1 MKMGARYRN
10 LPIRQKLRL
19 IIMATVATALILA
32 CAAFLVYDQIA
43 LRNSLLATTAITA
56 EMIGSNSTGALS
68 FGDQKAAR
76 ELLGT
81 LRALRSI
88 RVAALYSADGRL
100 LAPYRRV
107 GDQDQRPLPRLRA
120 DGSWFEDDRLKLFKR
135 VVLAQQA
142 IGAVYLESD
151 LEELHGRLK
160 TFLGTT
166 AIVLLATSLL
176 AFALSSWL
184 QGSISEPIADLART
198 AQIVSSEKNYAAR
211 AVKRSEDEM
220 GQLVDSFNGMLAE
233 IQQRDEQL
241 LKHRD
246 QLEQQ
251 VEARTA
257 ELLRTNSEL
266 RQAKEKAEAA
276 SRAKSEFLANMSHE
290 IRTPMNGVIGM
301 TGLVLDTELTA
312 EQRDYLNTVKSSADC
327 LLTVIN
333 DVLDFSKIEAGRLEL
348 DPISFNLRDTLEET
362 ARALALWAHEKGLEL
377 LCDMKSDVPDQIV
390 GDPIRVRQI
399 VVNLLGNAIKFTQH
413 GEVELEVELESRQG
427 DQMELHFTV
436 RDTGIGIPVE
446 KQQLIFEAF
455 SQADGS
461 TTRKYGGTGL
471 GLTISALLVKAM
483 HGRIWVES
491 APGKGSSFHFTAMFG
506 VGSQTGP
513 VLAEDDAQLAG
524 RPVLVVDDN
533 VTNRRILTETM
544 WRWHMRPTA
553 AASAEEALSQMR
565 SAAERGRPFH
575 LVLTDLHMPGMD
587 GFQLV
592 EQIKHSRSLEE
603 AVILMLTS
611 GEQQG
616 DLARCRELGISIY
629 LTKPVR
635 HAELR
640 AAILRALS
648 GQAGVTAGIT
658 GAPLSRKQWLRK
670 TDATAAMHILLAEDN
685 LINQRVAV
693 SILEKAGHR
702 VTVANNG
709 RQTLDRWSEQ
719 AFDLI
724 LMDVQMPEIDG
735 LEATAMIRAHEVK
748 TGKHI
753 PIIALTAHAM
763 KGDQERCLAT
773 GMDGYVSKPIDARQ
787 LIELVSRYAP
797 QLVAPLAS

>member
-1 MKMGARYRN
+1 MKIGAHYRN

-43 LRNSLLATTAITA
+43 LRNSLLASTAVTA

-68 FGDQKAAR
+68 FGDQKAAS
-76 ELLGT
+76 ELLST
-81 LRALRSI
+81 LRAQRSM
-88 RVAALYSADGRL
+88 VAAALYSADGQLFAVYLRDG
-100 LAPYRRV
+100 AQQKSPF
-107 GDQDQRPLPRLRA
+107 PRLRT
-120 DGSWFEDDRLKLFKR
+120 DGGWFENDRLKLFKH
-135 VVLAQQA
+135 VVLAQQT
-142 IGAVYLESD
+142 IGAVYLDSD
-151 LEELHGRLK
+151 LVEIHERLK

-184 QGSISEPIADLART
+184 QGLISEPIADLART
-198 AQIVSSEKNYAAR
+198 AQVVSSEKNYAAR
-211 AVKRSEDEM
+211 AVKRADDEL

-241 LKHRD
+241 SSHRD

-257 ELLRTNSEL
+257 ELRRTNTEL

-301 TGLVLDTELTA
+301 TELVLDTELTP
-312 EQRDYLNTVKSSADC
+312 EQRDYLSAVKSSADC
-327 LLTVIN
+327 LLIVIN

-348 DPISFNLRDTLEET
+348 DPIGFNLRDALEET
-362 ARALALWAHEKGLEL
+362 ARALALRAHEKGVEL
-377 LCDMKSDVPDQIV
+377 VCEIKPDVPDFIV
-390 GDPIRVRQI
+390 GDPVRIRQV
-399 VVNLLGNAIKFTQH
+399 VVNLLGNAIKFTER
-413 GEVELEVELESRQG
+413 GEVAVEVGLESRHG
-427 DQMELHFTV
+427 DQVQLHFMV
-436 RDTGIGIPVE
+436 RDSGIGIALD

-491 APGKGSSFHFTAMFG
+491 VPGEGSCFHFSAAFG
-506 VGSQTGP
+506 VAAEVASYRN
-513 VLAEDDAQLAG
+513 EDDTLTAG
-524 RPVLVVDDN
+524 VPVLVVDDN
-533 VTNRRILTETM
+533 LTNRRVLTEM
-544 WRWHMRPTA
+544 LWRWHMRPTA
-553 AASAEEALSQMR
+553 AASAQEAISLMR
-565 SAAERGRPFH
+565 SAADRGHPFH

-587 GFQLV
+587 GFQLA
-592 EQIKHSRSLEE
+592 EQIQHSPSLAE

-611 GEQQG
+611 GEQRG

-635 HAELR
+635 RAELR

-648 GQAGVTAGIT
+648 GPAGAIARTT
-658 GAPLSRKQWLRK
+658 GASRSESPFLRK
-670 TDATAAMHILLAEDN
+670 TDATVALHILLAEDN
-685 LINQRVAV
+685 LVNQRVAV
-693 SILEKAGHR
+693 SILQKAGHR

-709 RQTLDRWSEQ
+709 REALDRWSEQ

-735 LEATAMIRAHEVK
+735 LEATAVIRAREEK
-748 TGKHI
+748 TAEHI

-763 KGDQERCLAT
+763 KGDQERCLAA
-773 GMDGYVSKPIDARQ
+773 GVDAYLSKPIHARQ
-787 LIELVSRYAP
+787 LIELVSRYSP
-797 QLVAPLAS
+797 QLLNSG

>member
-1 MKMGARYRN
+1 MGARYRN
-10 LPIRQKLRL
+10 LPIPQKLRL
-19 IIMATVATALILA
+19 IIMATVAAALILA
-32 CAAFLVYDQIA
+32 CVAFLVYDQIA
-43 LRNSLLATTAITA
+43 LRNSLLASTAVTA

-68 FGDQKAAR
+68 FGDQKAAT
-76 ELLGT
+76 ELLRT
-81 LRALRSI
+81 LRAQRSM
-88 RVAALYSADGRL
+88 VAAALYSANGQLFAVYLRDG
-100 LAPYRRV
+100 ASEHSSF
-107 GDQDQRPLPRLRA
+107 PRLRA
-120 DGSWFEDDRLKLFKR
+120 DGSSFEDDRLKLFRR

-151 LEELHGRLK
+151 LEELHERLK

-198 AQIVSSEKNYAAR
+198 AQVVSSEKNYAAR
-211 AVKRSEDEM
+211 AVKRSDDEM
-220 GQLVDSFNGMLAE
+220 GQLVDSFNGMLEE

-312 EQRDYLNTVKSSADC
+312 EQRDYLNTVKNSADC

-348 DPISFNLRDTLEET
+348 DPIAFNLRDTLEET

-377 LCDMKSDVPDQIV
+377 LCDIKSEVPDHIV

-399 VVNLLGNAIKFTQH
+399 VVNLLGNAIKFTAS
-413 GEVELEVELESRQG
+413 GEVELEVKLESRQN

-436 RDTGIGIPVE
+436 RDTGIGIPLE

-506 VGSQTGP
+506 VGNVLEP
-513 VLAEDDAQLAG
+513 VWAEDDTQLAG
-524 RPVLVVDDN
+524 IPVLIVDDN

-544 WRWHMRPTA
+544 WGWRMRPTA

-565 SAAERGRPFH
+565 SAAERGHPFH

-587 GFQLV
+587 GFQLA
-592 EQIKHSRSLEE
+592 EQIKHTQTLSH

-640 AAILRALS
+640 AAILRALN
-648 GQAGVTAGIT
+648 GQADGIAGAA
-658 GAPLSRKQWLRK
+658 GEFLARKQPLRK
-670 TDATAAMHILLAEDN
+670 TDATPALRILLAEDN

-702 VTVANNG
+702 VTVAING
-709 RQTLDRWSEQ
+709 RQALDRWSEQ

-724 LMDVQMPEIDG
+724 LMDVQMPEVDG
-735 LEATAMIRAHEVK
+735 LEATAMIRSREQRTA
-748 TGKHI
+748 GHI

-763 KGDQERCLAT
+763 KGDQERCLAA
-773 GMDGYVSKPIDARQ
+773 GMDAYLSKPINANQ
-787 LIELVSRYAP
+787 LIELISKYSP
-797 QLVAPLAS
+797 QFATTLAS

>member
-1 MKMGARYRN
+1 MKIGARYRN
-10 LPIRQKLRL
+10 MPIRQKLRL
-19 IIMATVATALILA
+19 IIMATVATALILT
-32 CAAFLVYDQIA
+32 CAAGLVYDQIT
-43 LRNSLLATTAITA
+43 LRHSLLNTTAVTA
-56 EMIGSNSTGALS
+56 EMIGANSTGALT
-68 FGDQKAAR
+68 FNDQKAAT
-76 ELLGT
+76 ELLRT
-81 LRALRSI
+81 LRAQPSM
-88 RVAALYSADGRL
+88 VAAALYTANGQL
-100 LAPYRRV
+100 LAFYHRD
-107 GDQDQRPLPRLRA
+107 GDQNQPALPRLRS
-120 DGSWFEDDRLKLFKR
+120 DGSWFEDDRLKLFKS
-135 VVLAQQA
+135 VVLARQT
-142 IGAVYLESD
+142 IGAVYLELD
-151 LEELHGRLK
+151 LSELHARLT
-160 TFLGTT
+160 TFLETT
-166 AIVLLATSLL
+166 TIVLLAMSLL

-184 QGSISEPIADLART
+184 QGIISEPIADLART
-198 AQIVSSEKNYAAR
+198 AQLVSSEKNYAAR
-211 AVKRSEDEM
+211 AVKRADDEL

-233 IQQRDEQL
+233 IQQRDQQL
-241 LKHRD
+241 SSHRD

-251 VEARTA
+251 VETRTA

-276 SRAKSEFLANMSHE
+276 SHAKSEFLANMSHE

-312 EQRDYLNTVKSSADC
+312 EQRDYLNTVKNSADC

-377 LCDMKSDVPDQIV
+377 LCDIKSDVPDQIV
-390 GDPIRVRQI
+390 GDPIRVRQV
-399 VVNLLGNAIKFTQH
+399 VVNLLGNAIKFTDH
-413 GEVELEVELESRQG
+413 GEVELEVRLESRHD
-427 DQMELHFTV
+427 DQLQLHFTV
-436 RDTGIGIPVE
+436 RDTGIGIPLE

-491 APGKGSSFHFTAMFG
+491 AAGEGSSFHFTALFG
-506 VGSQTGP
+506 AAGEPTP
-513 VLAEDDAQLAG
+513 VTKEDDTQLAG
-524 RPVLVVDDN
+524 IPVLIVDDN

-544 WRWHMRPTA
+544 WKWRMRPTA
-553 AASAEEALSQMR
+553 AASAHEALSQMR
-565 SAAERGRPFH
+565 SAAERGQPFR

-587 GFQLV
+587 GFQLA
-592 EQIKHSRSLEE
+592 EQIQHAPSLAE

-640 AAILRALS
+640 AAILRALIGRS
-648 GQAGVTAGIT
+648 GAIDRAT
-658 GAPLSRKQWLRK
+658 GAPLSESPLLRK
-670 TDATAAMHILLAEDN
+670 NDAALPLHILLAEDN
-685 LINQRVAV
+685 LVNQRVAV

-709 RQTLDRWSEQ
+709 RQALNRWSEQ

-735 LEATAMIRAHEVK
+735 FEATAIIRKKERP
-748 TGKHI
+748 TEHI

-763 KGDQERCLAT
+763 KGDQERCLAA
-773 GMDGYVSKPIDARQ
+773 GMDAYLSKPIDAHQ
-787 LIELVSRYAP
+787 LVELVSRYSP
-797 QLVAPLAS
+797 QLVAPLAP

>member
-1 MKMGARYRN
+1 MKTGARYRN

-32 CAAFLVYDQIA
+32 CAALLVFDQIA
-43 LRNSLLATTAITA
+43 LRHSLLDSTAVTA

-68 FGDQKAAR
+68 FGDQKAAG
-76 ELLGT
+76 ELLST
-81 LRALRSI
+81 LRAQRSM
-88 RVAALYSADGRL
+88 VAAALYAADGRL
-100 LAPYRRV
+100 LASYHRD
-107 GDQDQRPLPRLRA
+107 GDRHQPALPSLRA
-120 DGSWFEDDRLKLFKR
+120 DGSWFEDDRLKLFRR
-135 VVLAQQA
+135 VVLTEQT

-151 LEELHGRLK
+151 LEEIHERLM

-166 AIVLLATSLL
+166 AIVLMATSLL
-176 AFALSSWL
+176 AFALSSRL
-184 QGSISEPIADLART
+184 QSIISKPIADLART
-198 AQIVSSEKNYAAR
+198 AQVVSSEKNYAAR
-211 AVKRSEDEM
+211 AVKRSDDEL
-220 GQLVDSFNGMLAE
+220 GQLVDGFNGMLAE

-246 QLEQQ
+246 QLEHQ

-257 ELLRTNSEL
+257 ELLRTNTEL

-312 EQRDYLNTVKSSADC
+312 EQRDYLNTVKNSADC

-377 LCDMKSDVPDQIV
+377 LCDIKSEVPDHIF
-390 GDPIRVRQI
+390 GDPIRIRQI
-399 VVNLLGNAIKFTQH
+399 VVNLLGNAIKFTAS
-413 GEVELEVELESRQG
+413 GEVALEVKLESRHG
-427 DQMELHFTV
+427 DEMQLHFTV
-436 RDTGIGIPVE
+436 RDTGIGIPLE

-491 APGKGSSFHFTAMFG
+491 VPGEGSSFHFTAMFG
-506 VGSQTGP
+506 VGSQAGP

-524 RPVLVVDDN
+524 IPVLVVDDN

-544 WRWHMRPTA
+544 WKWRMRPTA
-553 AASAEEALSQMR
+553 AASAQEALSQMR
-565 SAAERGRPFH
+565 SAAERGHPFH

-587 GFQLV
+587 GFQLA
-592 EQIKHSRSLEE
+592 EQIHRLSSLAE

-611 GEQQG
+611 GEQHG

-640 AAILRALS
+640 AAILRALR
-648 GQAGVTAGIT
+648 GQAGSIGTTSAS
-658 GAPLSRKQWLRK
+658 LSESPSLRK
-670 TDATAAMHILLAEDN
+670 TGAIAELRILLAEDN
-685 LINQRVAV
+685 LVNQRVAV

-702 VTVANNG
+702 VIVANNG
-709 RQTLDRWSEQ
+709 RQALERWSEQ

-735 LEATAMIRAHEVK
+735 LEATAMIRKREESTAER
-748 TGKHI
+748 I
-753 PIIALTAHAM
+753 PIVALTAHAM
-763 KGDQERCLAT
+763 KGDQERCLAA
-773 GMDGYVSKPIDARQ
+773 GMDAYLSKPVDARQ
-787 LIELVSRYAP
+787 LIEMVSRYSP
-797 QLVAPLAS
+797 QLASPLAS

>member
-1 MKMGARYRN
+1 MGAGYRN

-32 CAAFLVYDQIA
+32 CAAFLAYDQIA
-43 LRNSLLATTAITA
+43 LRNSLLASTGVTA

-68 FGDQKAAR
+68 FGDQKAAA
-76 ELLGT
+76 ELLST
-81 LRALRSI
+81 LRAQRSM
-88 RVAALYSADGRL
+88 VAAALYSADGRL
-100 LAPYRRV
+100 LAFYHRD
-107 GDQDQRPLPRLRA
+107 GDRDQPALPRLRP
-120 DGSWFEDDRLKLFKR
+120 DGSWFEADRLKLFRR
-135 VVLAQQA
+135 VALAQQT
-142 IGAVYLESD
+142 IGSVYLESD
-151 LEELHGRLK
+151 LEEIHERLM
-160 TFLGTT
+160 TFLGTS
-166 AIVLLATSLL
+166 AIVLLATCLL
-176 AFALSSWL
+176 AFALSSRL
-184 QGSISEPIADLART
+184 QNIISKPIADLART
-198 AQIVSSEKNYAAR
+198 AQVVSSEKNYAAR
-211 AVKRSEDEM
+211 AVKRSDDEL

-246 QLEQQ
+246 HLEQQ

-312 EQRDYLNTVKSSADC
+312 EQRDYLNTVKNSADC

-377 LCDMKSDVPDQIV
+377 LCDIKSEVPDHIV

-399 VVNLLGNAIKFTQH
+399 VVNLLGNAIKFTAS
-413 GEVELEVELESRQG
+413 GEVELEVKLESRQN

-436 RDTGIGIPVE
+436 RDTGIGIPLE

-455 SQADGS
+455 SQPDGS
-461 TTRKYGGTGL
+461 TTRQYGGTGL

-491 APGKGSSFHFTAMFG
+491 VPGKGSSFHFTALIG
-506 VGSQTGP
+506 VGSQAGP

-524 RPVLVVDDN
+524 VPVLVVDDN
-533 VTNRRILTETM
+533 VTNRRILTEAM
-544 WRWHMRPTA
+544 WKWRMRPTA

-565 SAAERGRPFH
+565 SAAERGHPFR

-587 GFQLV
+587 GFQLA
-592 EQIKHSRSLEE
+592 EQIKHTHTLSH

-640 AAILRALS
+640 AAILRALY
-648 GQAGVTAGIT
+648 GQADGIAGAA
-658 GAPLSRKQWLRK
+658 GPSLARKPLRK
-670 TDATAAMHILLAEDN
+670 TDDIPALRILLAEDN

-702 VTVANNG
+702 VTVAING
-709 RQTLDRWSEQ
+709 RQALDRWSEQ

-735 LEATAMIRAHEVK
+735 LEATAMIRSREQRTA
-748 TGKHI
+748 GHI

-773 GMDGYVSKPIDARQ
+773 GMDAYLSKPIDARQ
-787 LIELVSRYAP
+787 LIELISKYSPRLAT
-797 QLVAPLAS
+797 PLAS

>member
-1 MKMGARYRN
+1 MGARYRN

-32 CAAFLVYDQIA
+32 CAAFLVYDRIA
-43 LRNSLLATTAITA
+43 ERNSLLASTAVTA

-68 FGDQKAAR
+68 FGDQKAAS
-76 ELLGT
+76 ELLST
-81 LRALRSI
+81 LRAQRSM
-88 RVAALYSADGRL
+88 VAAALYSANGQLFAVYLRDG
-100 LAPYRRV
+100 AQQQTPF
-107 GDQDQRPLPRLRA
+107 PRLRA
-120 DGSWFEDDRLKLFKR
+120 DGSWFEDDRLKLFRR

-142 IGAVYLESD
+142 IGAIYLESD
-151 LEELHGRLK
+151 LTEIDMRLK
-160 TFLGTT
+160 TFLGTS

-176 AFALSSWL
+176 AFALSSRL
-184 QGSISEPIADLART
+184 QNIISKPIADLART
-198 AQIVSSEKNYAAR
+198 AQVVSSEKNYAAR
-211 AVKRSEDEM
+211 AVKRSHDEL

-241 LKHRD
+241 SSHRD

-257 ELLRTNSEL
+257 ELLGTNSEL

-312 EQRDYLNTVKSSADC
+312 EQRDYLNTVKNSADC

-399 VVNLLGNAIKFTQH
+399 VVNLLGNAIKFTAS
-413 GEVELEVELESRQG
+413 GEVALEVKLESRHG
-427 DQMELHFTV
+427 DEMQLHFTV
-436 RDTGIGIPVE
+436 RDTGIGIPLE

-471 GLTISALLVKAM
+471 GLTISALLGKAM
-483 HGRIWVES
+483 EGRIWVES
-491 APGKGSSFHFTAMFG
+491 APGEGSSFHFTAIFG
-506 VGSQTGP
+506 VGSQAGP
-513 VLAEDDAQLAG
+513 VLAEDDAQLA
-524 RPVLVVDDN
+524 RIPVLVVDDN
-533 VTNRRILTETM
+533 VTNRRILTETLWK
-544 WRWHMRPTA
+544 WRMVPTA
-553 AASAEEALSQMR
+553 AASAQEALSQMR
-565 SAAERGRPFH
+565 SAAERGHPFH

-587 GFQLV
+587 GFQLA
-592 EQIKHSRSLEE
+592 EQIQRSRSLPD

-616 DLARCRELGISIY
+616 DLARCRDLGISIY

-640 AAILRALS
+640 AAILRALR
-648 GQAGVTAGIT
+648 GQTGSLAGTMGASLSESQSLVKT
-658 GAPLSRKQWLRK
+658 GAMAELR
-670 TDATAAMHILLAEDN
+670 ILLAEDN
-685 LINQRVAV
+685 LVNQRVAV
-693 SILEKAGHR
+693 AILEKAGHQ
-702 VTVANNG
+702 VIVANNG
-709 RQTLDRWSEQ
+709 RQALNRWSEQ

-735 LEATAMIRAHEVK
+735 LEATAMIRKREEK
-748 TGKHI
+748 TAEHI

-763 KGDQERCLAT
+763 KGDQERCLAA
-773 GMDGYVSKPIDARQ
+773 GMDAYLSKPIDARQ
-787 LIELVSRYAP
+787 LIELVSRYSP
-797 QLVAPLAS
+797 QLATPLAS